1 VTTIVQHRAITPDG
15 KVLTIVTM
23 AACTRWMPYASFG
36 IDGGLADCPGEHAL
50 ETRVL
55 PDGEWEPSA
64 VVRQPGHQP
73 VVITRG
79 TLGAAPP
86 VPLWSATIAGR

>member
-1 VTTIVQHRAITPDG
+1 MAQYPSRLVQHRAVTPDG
-15 KVLTIVTM
+15 RLLTVVTM
-23 AACTRWMPYASFG
+23 PDYARWLLYDSFS
-36 IDGGLADCPGEHAL
+36 IDCGLADYGGGHVL

-64 VVRQPGHQP
+64 VVRQPGRNP

-79 TLGAAPP
+79 TL
-86 VPLWSATIAGR
+86 

>member
-1 VTTIVQHRAITPDG
+1 MVQHRAVTPDG

-23 AACTRWMPYASFG
+23 ADYMRWMVYDSFS
-36 IDGGLADCPGEHAL
+36 IDCGLADYTGEHAL

-64 VVRQPGHQP
+64 VVRQPGRNP
-73 VVITRG
+73 VVITRW
-79 TLGAAPP
+79 TL
-86 VPLWSATIAGR
+86 

>member
-1 VTTIVQHRAITPDG
+1 MAYETTFVQHRAVTPDG

-23 AACTRWMPYASFG
+23 ADYERWMVYDSFSV
-36 IDGGLADCPGEHAL
+36 DFGLADYTGWHVL

-64 VVRQPGHQP
+64 VVRQPGRNP

-79 TLGAAPP
+79 TL
-86 VPLWSATIAGR
+86 